1 MFKLGGENLDNNSG
15 TQIVKKIIQKELLNE
30 LCCKGVID
38 FVNSSNIIKKLDEDI
53 SILKKTQE
61 NDKNMFQKY
70 SLQIRL
76 EVLGK
81 P

>member
-1 MFKLGGENLDNNSG
+1 MDNNSG

-61 NDKNMFQKY
+61 NDKNMKN
-70 SLQIRL
+70 II
-76 EVLGK
+76 VK
-81 P
+81 IPI

>member
-38 FVNSSNIIKKLDEDI
+38 FVNASNIIKNLDEDI
-53 SILKKTQE
+53 SKLKMLQE
-61 NDKNMFQKY
+61 NNKNMKN
-70 SLQIRL
+70 II
-76 EVLGK
+76 VK
-81 P
+81 IPI